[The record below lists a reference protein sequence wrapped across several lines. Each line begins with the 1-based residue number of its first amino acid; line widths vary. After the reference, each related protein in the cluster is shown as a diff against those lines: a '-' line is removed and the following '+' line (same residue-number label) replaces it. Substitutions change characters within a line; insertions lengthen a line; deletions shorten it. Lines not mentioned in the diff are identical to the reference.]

1 MNTRS
6 SITQPPLAPCADA
19 SSKQQIK
26 LKYKLSHQ
34 QTGLSPHS
42 ALPSRGNTNEQRKKN
57 LAQIS
62 PYTNHWTKLRKAET
76 KRNKVF
82 NLKGWGKKTSNT
94 ISLKK
99 NNEEAEK
106 YHTNEET
113 RNTEVQINEE
123 E

>member
-57 LAQIS
+57 LVQIS

-99 NNEEAEK
+99 IMK
-106 YHTNEET
+106 RQ
-113 RNTEVQINEE
+113 RNTIQMKKLETQKSK
-123 E
+123 